1 MHRAVSV
8 AGLRRGRGP
17 GGREQNGGS
26 VSEPE
31 RSEEWAND
39 FQVVHTANGE
49 AEAHGIRATLEA
61 AGVPVRVKVQAA
73 TKLFPVTVD
82 GLGAVKILVPRDR
95 LEEAREI
102 IETPAS
108 PTGS

>member
-1 MHRAVSV
+1 MR
-8 AGLRRGRGP
+8 L
-17 GGREQNGGS
+17 
-26 VSEPE
+26 
-31 RSEEWAND
+31 
-39 FQVVHTANGE
+39 
-49 AEAHGIRATLEA
+49 
-61 AGVPVRVKVQAA
+61 KVQTA